1 MPYIAQVAVGRL
13 PYVNILGTHYDS
25 TDGARDY
32 IHVVDV
38 AIGHI
43 AAMKQ
48 FEMNCGLKIYNLGTG
63 KGYSV
68 LDMIKTLEK
77 ASGKTISY
85 KECSRRPGDLAT
97 VYADPTLA

>member
-1 MPYIAQVAVGRL
+1 AVGRL
-13 PYVNILGTHYDS
+13 PNVNIFGTDYD
-25 TDGARDY
+25 TLDGTGVRDY

-38 AIGHI
+38 AIRHI

-63 KGYSV
+63 KDYSV
-68 LDMIKTLEK
+68 LEMIKALEK

-85 KECSRRPGDLAT
+85 KECSRHPGDLAT
-97 VYADPTLA
+97 VCLC

>member
-1 MPYIAQVAVGRL
+1 DTIVAHPEWNIILLRYFNPVGAHKTGLIGEDPIGKSNNLMPYIAQVAVGRL
-13 PYVNILGTHYDS
+13 PYVNILGTHYDT

-48 FEMNCGLKIYNLGTG
+48 FEMNCGLK
-63 KGYSV
+63 
-68 LDMIKTLEK
+68 
-77 ASGKTISY
+77 
-85 KECSRRPGDLAT
+85 
-97 VYADPTLA
+97 